1 LGDPVRT
8 HELSSIS
15 ADWARCSAVI
25 TRADFNVCRSFGSMP
40 YRIHPLYSGVFNQFF
55 FQNVEHSGLGGSAGG
70 QQGQT
75 NGNWDCIN
83 LGNTPSQQNH
93 YNWSQHVGA
102 QVNAN
107 RSTAPSY
114 VDPYSAAVMGAY
126 QQGAHNVVYPYQQ
139 HDVSSEN
146 YTQSTTPQGNMAQH
160 VAVDQNYLYNQQHS
174 HQQYEQQP
182 QHSQAQYH
190 QHQQQQLT
198 KPSGTLNTQPVP
210 SQHVHHTLVPTRQH
224 SQQSNHH
231 QKPVEHQNV
240 TSQPYAPATSEPQS
254 VPWAVISPAVALP
267 STAPQQNP
275 QSTVQPFNSRSSH
288 TEADIQQQQQ
298 YQQQFETA
306 NKSQGQ
312 EPGANHSANDE
323 ASSQSPLS
331 YLAVHPVLSVQSPPA
346 VPVCGPNVVTPASD
360 SAQVTPESSY
370 SVDTFG
376 SGISS
381 TDTAEQQRNANA
393 SSGGIQ
399 IPQTVT
405 RSEDNWED
413 DWESTEH
420 PGTGVAREVTP
431 SDVGSQTQSEP
442 PGYSSGYTDAPC
454 ATRESSVAPHDSTPH
469 PNETSSDTIRVAPV
483 SGTPSAVIGVPR
495 YDDSCRSQDHVPAVA
510 QVAPLRPE
518 PESIQSAVAST
529 PLAATQTPSPIDRVT
544 EQPTEVTHSPQQQ
557 SSRSPV
563 IDTEPTQQLM
573 TDADVSVVIQYTSDS
588 VIIPPSAEVT
598 TQQPTRTS
606 PDASSTNDNVL
617 SPVVVQATSTPKT
630 AVQTNDERNQ
640 QNQERHSWEPNNER
654 RTALPNANFGIT
666 TSAADHSDSTTGSLS
681 TRNGPERRS
690 VQSRYKK
697 FKEHFSGIMGRLD
710 QYRAEPSRSE
720 FRSSSRTGNPL
731 MANVSN
737 SLGRRSVLAAAKN
750 YGAPPVRCAA
760 DASVLYNVKSD
771 GGNASMYP
779 QGDPSLS
786 RSFDFNR
793 PAVYGDDFVDAAR
806 RSRRSRLSRPNSRA
820 KSEYGL
826 VPGEPEQFDTRY
838 PLPPPQYAGN
848 FPSSG
853 RRSVQSSM
861 GVAHPQEYYV
871 QQAHMYKERRRPQS
885 SFDPRA
891 MERYQ
896 RAGGRYGQYDTY
908 DDAHSSVSEESDS
921 DNAEGGD
928 SEEEIRKYTRKGRFL
943 GPGESFNAMA
953 VGEEMYYFGAIHLDQ
968 ARVRSILLNFPPPAE
983 YHRLPPIEKA
993 AYLFFIAVYK
1003 KQYNDIGDFHRK
1015 FNREYYKYTC
1025 DGDTDN
1031 VALWKICKSMQEEYH
1046 SKRLAESQKAY
1057 EASQRQL
1064 FSDDRESADGKE
1076 DDFVPLGD
1084 KPRRLILRTSSAPNF
1099 MSERASMDE
1108 NHDDRTSDILSI
1120 DSSQR
1125 APLKHRVPHAFVS
1138 FGPGGKMVT
1147 VHPDLSVSV
1156 VQIDDIKTVVSDPYT
1171 VRLVDGA
1178 QSFKG
1183 PLLIG
1188 QTPTHS
1194 VRLYIERQ
1202 IKRIRNGEV
1211 ASENPHDNDVID
1223 CLLIW
1228 QLLGIIVQQQGR
1240 VTGPDVARLLVEVG
1254 GSAPSRASS
1263 MTHQTHHSH
1272 REKSVTP
1279 VDSVTTA
1286 IGPVRNQA
1294 IMDARAYERFTELL
1308 LGGHIAEAIDSAL
1321 RDGLYADA
1329 MILARRLLAHDA
1341 AKLAEIE
1348 ERFIATRPQCNP
1360 VVTLVSVS
1368 SKKLVPI
1375 LMNPTGDDSGSWRT
1389 HAAIILANLTS
1400 PEAMETVYDLGKA
1413 LAKRDYNCAADFC
1426 FLAVSVLAGINPFAP
1441 VAPSTQE
1448 GETSRQHITLIHACL
1463 PDDEV
1468 GAMQCRYGFSLVDLH
1483 ATEIFDYAVRLS
1495 DVNAYS
1501 PLGGS
1506 IEYQRKR
1513 IQYAHL
1519 IAEFGGFATDA
1530 FKYCM
1535 EIARAV
1541 WNYYHLLSSTELL
1554 SLCDLADR
1562 LRYAASASDWE
1573 TSWIASLRA
1582 MIQQKP
1588 QDQPNEAPQPDITA
1602 NQLSAP
1608 PVPQSPQSPLSSD
1621 QYASPAAE
1629 MLSGAESGVPSP
1641 QQEIAAEN
1649 RSRSASLT
1657 SEARD
1662 WHAQRQD
1669 PLQMSPVLPRSTGIN
1684 SVTKEES
1691 DGRVSRSR
1699 TVSNASQ
1706 HGSYDVHSKQAAEM
1720 YMHPSVQSHG
1730 GAHAHA
1736 NVEEPSTTSED
1747 TSAQSTTE
1755 STPIR
1760 TMSHQTENL
1769 SIASQPAPDYQRV
1782 SQQHMPPPAA
1792 HATQPPSQP
1801 NRNAAS
1807 LSQNG
1812 LPETNMK
1819 KSNSTQGAKGFLSN
1833 IKEKLMKSIPSGNE
1847 MILPD
1852 DSQPTIVWDP
1862 VKGRYVGAGV
1872 EEETT
1877 AAPPPKMDGTS
1888 NAQSGTGGGLRA
1900 ARTSGGSRY
1909 FNPLNQAST
1918 NGAASPAPAAPVPMM
1933 QVPATFGFIPSMPDD
1948 TGESVDP
1955 FSGQANP
1962 TVHGVELTQ
1971 AQ

>member
-1 LGDPVRT
+1 
-8 HELSSIS
+8 
-15 ADWARCSAVI
+15 
-25 TRADFNVCRSFGSMP
+25 M
-40 YRIHPLYSGVFNQFF
+40 
-55 FQNVEHSGLGGSAGG
+55 
-70 QQGQT
+70 
-75 NGNWDCIN
+75 
-83 LGNTPSQQNH
+83 
-93 YNWSQHVGA
+93 
-102 QVNAN
+102 
-107 RSTAPSY
+107 
-114 VDPYSAAVMGAY
+114 
-126 QQGAHNVVYPYQQ
+126 
-139 HDVSSEN
+139 
-146 YTQSTTPQGNMAQH
+146 
-160 VAVDQNYLYNQQHS
+160 
-174 HQQYEQQP
+174 
-182 QHSQAQYH
+182 
-190 QHQQQQLT
+190 
-198 KPSGTLNTQPVP
+198 
-210 SQHVHHTLVPTRQH
+210 
-224 SQQSNHH
+224 
-231 QKPVEHQNV
+231 
-240 TSQPYAPATSEPQS
+240 
-254 VPWAVISPAVALP
+254 
-267 STAPQQNP
+267 
-275 QSTVQPFNSRSSH
+275 
-288 TEADIQQQQQ
+288 
-298 YQQQFETA
+298 
-306 NKSQGQ
+306 
-312 EPGANHSANDE
+312 
-323 ASSQSPLS
+323 
-331 YLAVHPVLSVQSPPA
+331 
-346 VPVCGPNVVTPASD
+346 
-360 SAQVTPESSY
+360 
-370 SVDTFG
+370 
-376 SGISS
+376 
-381 TDTAEQQRNANA
+381 
-393 SSGGIQ
+393 
-399 IPQTVT
+399 PQTVV

-413 DWESTEH
+413 DWERTEH
-420 PGTGVAREVTP
+420 PETGAAREVTP

-442 PGYSSGYTDAPC
+442 PGCSSCYPDTPC
-454 ATRESSVAPHDSTPH
+454 ATRESSMAPHDSTPH
-469 PNETSSDTIRVAPV
+469 RSEITNEAVRVVPK
-483 SGTPSAVIGVPR
+483 SGTPSAVVAVTR
-495 YDDSCRSQDHVPAVA
+495 YEDPCRSQDHAPAVA

-518 PESIQSAVAST
+518 PEPIQSAPVST

-544 EQPTEVTHSPQQQ
+544 ENTSDTVLSPQLH
-557 SSRSPV
+557 SSRSPPT
-563 IDTEPTQQLM
+563 DLEPTQQQ
-573 TDADVSVVIQYTSDS
+573 TTDDADVSVAINFPSESDNT
-588 VIIPPSAEVT
+588 PADEVT
-598 TQQPTRTS
+598 TQPIRET
-606 PDASSTNDNVL
+606 PESSTTNDNIL
-617 SPVVVQATSTPKT
+617 SPVVIQATSTPNNV
-630 AVQTNDERNQ
+630 VQENNERNQ
-640 QNQERHSWEPNNER
+640 ETKDDRHSWEPNNEHR
-654 RTALPNANFGIT
+654 MAHTNTASAIAA
-666 TSAADHSDSTTGSLS
+666 SAADHSDSTTGSLS

-731 MANVSN
+731 MANISGSV
-737 SLGRRSVLAAAKN
+737 GRRSVLAAAKN
-750 YGAPPVRCAA
+750 YGVPPNRSAV
-760 DASVLYNVKSD
+760 DASLLYNVKSD
-771 GGNASMYP
+771 EGNASMFP

-793 PAVYGDDFVDAAR
+793 QAVYGDDFVDAAR
-806 RSRRSRLSRPNSRA
+806 RLRRTRLSRPNSRA
-820 KSEYGL
+820 KSEYG
-826 VPGEPEQFDTRY
+826 VASGEHEQFDARTF

-848 FPSSG
+848 YPASG

-861 GVAHPQEYYV
+861 GGIHPQEYYV

-885 SFDPRA
+885 TFDPRA

-896 RAGGRYGQYDTY
+896 RTGGRYGHYDTY
-908 DDAHSSVSEESDS
+908 EDARSSVSDGSDS
-921 DNAEGGD
+921 DNAERGE
-928 SEEEIRKYTRKGRFL
+928 SEEEIRKYTQKGRFG
-943 GPGESFNAMA
+943 GPGESFNSMA

-968 ARVRSILLNFPPPAE
+968 ARVRSILMNFPPPME

-993 AYLFFIAVYK
+993 AYLFFVAVYK
-1003 KQYNDIGDFHRK
+1003 KQYSDIGDFHRK

-1064 FSDDRESADGKE
+1064 FSDDRDSVDG
-1076 DDFVPLGD
+1076 L
-1084 KPRRLILRTSSAPNF
+1084 
-1099 MSERASMDE
+1099 SERASMDE

-1171 VRLVDGA
+1171 VRLIDSA
-1178 QSFKG
+1178 QTFKG

-1211 ASENPHDNDVID
+1211 ASENPRDNDVID

-1263 MTHQTHHSH
+1263 MTHQTHHSG

-1279 VDSVTTA
+1279 ADSVTTA
-1286 IGPVRNQA
+1286 VGPVRNQA

-1321 RDGLYADA
+1321 RDGLYSDA
-1329 MILARRLLAHDA
+1329 MILARRLLAHDV

-1360 VVTLVSVS
+1360 VVTLVSVC

-1375 LMNPTGDDSGSWRT
+1375 LMNPTGEDSGSWRT

-1400 PEAMETVYDLGKA
+1400 SEAMETVYDLGKA

-1441 VAPSTQE
+1441 AAPSTHEAE
-1448 GETSRQHITLIHACL
+1448 GRQNITLIHACL
-1463 PDDEV
+1463 PDDDATSV
-1468 GAMQCRYGFSLVDLH
+1468 RCRYGFSLVDLH

-1495 DVNAYS
+1495 DANAYS
-1501 PLGGS
+1501 PLGES
-1506 IEYQRKR
+1506 LEYQRKR

-1535 EIARAV
+1535 EIARAI
-1541 WNYYHLLSSTELL
+1541 WNYYHFLSVTELT

-1582 MIQQKP
+1582 MIQQK
-1588 QDQPNEAPQPDITA
+1588 QQ
-1602 NQLSAP
+1602 NQAGEIPESNLIAHQQSAP
-1608 PVPQSPQSPLSSD
+1608 PVPQSPQSPQSTD
-1621 QYASPAAE
+1621 QYGSPLAETLSAADNE
-1629 MLSGAESGVPSP
+1629 IMSP
-1641 QQEIAAEN
+1641 AAEN
-1649 RSRSASLT
+1649 RSRSASLS

-1662 WHAQRQD
+1662 WHAVRQD
-1669 PLQMSPVLPRSTGIN
+1669 PLQMSPVLPRSAAIN
-1684 SVTKEES
+1684 AVVEEN

-1706 HGSYDVHSKQAAEM
+1706 HGHYDTFNKQTPEM
-1720 YMHPSVQSHG
+1720 YMHPPAQSYA
-1730 GAHAHA
+1730 GAHGYV
-1736 NVEEPSTTSED
+1736 NMDDPSTNSED

-1760 TMSHQTENL
+1760 TLNHHTENMSL
-1769 SIASQPAPDYQRV
+1769 PSPPVPDYQRV
-1782 SQQHMPPPAA
+1782 QPQHFPP
-1792 HATQPPSQP
+1792 QPPQP
-1801 NRNAAS
+1801 AQPGKNAAP
-1807 LSQNG
+1807 LPQNG

-1819 KSNSTQGAKGFLSN
+1819 GAKGFLSN

-1852 DSQPTIVWDP
+1852 DSKPSIVWDP

-1877 AAPPPKMDGTS
+1877 AAPPPKLDNVP
-1888 NAQSGTGGGLRA
+1888 NAQAGTGGGLRA

-1918 NGAASPAPAAPVPMM
+1918 NGAVSPSPAAPMPVM

-1948 TGESVDP
+1948 AGESVDP